1 MSAILS
7 RHDKL
12 SDGHYTVVKE
22 LGVGGMGVVY
32 HCRDE
37 FLQRDVAIKMLLP
50 ELVKNPRNLDVFT
63 QEARLAAHLE
73 HPNIVTVYDIG
84 VDERDGQ
91 RHHFVAMEYLPGG
104 NLGNQT
110 AVGALPI
117 EHALN
122 WMKQL
127 ANGLFFAHKKNV
139 IHQDIKA
146 DNIFIT
152 TEGDLKI
159 GDFGLARLME

>member
-1 MSAILS
+1 MDTIFA
-7 RHDKL
+7 REDKL
-12 SDGHYTVVKE
+12 EDGHYTILQE

-32 HCRDE
+32 HCKDE

-50 ELVKNPRNLDVFT
+50 ELLADSKNVEVFT

-73 HPNIVTVYDIG
+73 HPNIVTIYDIG
-84 VDERDGQ
+84 VESRNSKS
-91 RHHFVAMEYLPGG
+91 HHFVAMEYLPGG
-104 NLGNQT
+104 NLGNRTQD
-110 AVGALPI
+110 GALAI

-127 ANGLFFAHKKNV
+127 ANGLNFAHKKGV

-152 TEGDLKI
+152 VDGDLNV
-159 GDFGLARLME
+159 LM